1 MGKWKGRLLALMM
14 SLLVANGTADE
25 ALVLQSAVPV
35 DVWGGGETAVDVA
48 RDGVTAAVGYAD
60 GRVVLWNLSMRYRI
74 ASLQAG
80 VHVMDGVRQL
90 QWLDNGT
97 RLLVTTSQQFSLFD
111 TTTRTPL
118 LQHPIS
124 LMWGEAV
131 EGDRAPLVDLAV
143 SRDGAHVAFN
153 DFSEAGLSR
162 PDGQGDKEVVP
173 LPGAVGAR
181 LALSPDGAWLAVMGY
196 DDVRILATDTL
207 AERAVWPITSGERPF
222 YPGGLR
228 FSPDGSQ
235 LLVST
240 GMAGRA
246 GGWLLE
252 IDSGQRQSLPN
263 AREPRFMADGSLIY
277 FDEDTCLQ
285 RQQPGGAPEALPV
298 TCRRDSR
305 AAFAITDED
314 VVFSAGRLVHAL
326 SGAVLG
332 ELDAVPTQTR
342 LVGVDETR
350 GLLQVSLEQALSHP
364 LFFAWP
370 DRAMGPVPQTGIQE
384 WDLGTGERRPASAP
398 ADHSDPWAC
407 FDVDTH
413 PDRLD
418 ASALHSDGSLLLA
431 AGNMV
436 YQCQDGVI
444 TTRMQRDGPP
454 VTWLRLRELPDEDP
468 LLFVNDNQ
476 GDLEMLAWPA
486 GTSLGRTR
494 IDPFA
499 DGSGMPSINTLLEL
513 DFSDAGELW
522 MLTRY
527 GLFIGDDRQ
536 PYKGGVTASGYAPDQ
551 DRLALATEEGVRLYQ
566 PSTGALGEAVP
577 VGDLQI
583 RTLLFGRQRL
593 YAQTSDAAV
602 HVLDIEAPVTLA
614 LLASVYPVADQGA
627 LILTPDGEYA
637 ASRDAVSQ
645 VTRREG
651 MTLRAFTLFD
661 GERNRPDRVLAALG
675 HAQPDYLAQLAQL
688 VTLRQQRLATRG
700 ARLSGDL
707 LPTWSRTPPLV
718 HDRRELEVVVGGPD
732 DARLHLFVANVRA
745 TPDDGVPVRGGE
757 ARHTLSLM
765 PGENRITAHL
775 TLADGRRS
783 DDLMAQVYSTAAATT
798 RRTFLVGVGVS
809 EYAQSQYD
817 LRYAAKDIEDV
828 AAHFAT
834 LEGEH
839 IETLLLTDGQATRSA
854 ILRAQRFLAR
864 AGLDDRVIL
873 YFAGHGVLA
882 DDGVYYFAPSDM
894 DFEAPGSRGVR
905 FDEIEGLLANT
916 RARERLIFI
925 DSCHAG
931 ENDDG
936 AAGLLPTS
944 VLLAGGDGE
953 VSARGLRRIGAI
965 PDDAPEIDRPLLEDI
980 FVELREGS
988 GAHVIAASG
997 AMEFALESARW
1008 NNGVFTAA
1016 VLEGLEAMAA
1026 DLNGDRQIRVDE
1038 LRRFVADRV
1047 AQRTQGRQVPT
1058 VRGSNPAL
1066 DFAITRATLPV
1077 QETWSLGFADDDAD
1091 LSQAQSIA
1099 FSGDGRTV
1107 VTLQN
1112 EGLRRFDAEQGTL
1125 QAQAPLSL
1133 DQARSLRVDASG
1145 RYALVLADDYVL
1157 QRVDL
1162 QTGKQ
1167 VVLGGRD
1174 QEGRDQAGHLARDLS
1189 AAAFS
1194 EDGRRVLVEGGFPG
1208 RRVRLFDV
1216 DAGTVQTLPVSLPG
1230 FVRGLAIRGDGVRV
1244 VDENGVMVD
1253 LAPGT
1258 GGEWVEQARWQVPR
1272 DDVQGFMRASEP
1284 EQAQQTALSADGR
1297 YLLRAFRHQTESVYD
1312 TNAGRHYIEAWD
1324 LDEKR
1329 RLMVRE
1335 ARALRGMAVTNG
1347 GRGMLFDGDSFR
1359 VLHMPAGTEPEWLY
1373 RGDSQSYMPW
1383 ALHPAGHTVLGPR
1396 WRDRVERW
1404 RIRR

>member
-1 MGKWKGRLLALMM
+1 MGKWKGLVVLMACLA
-14 SLLVANGTADE
+14 AGAGTADE
-25 ALVLQSAVPV
+25 ALVMQSAVPM
-35 DVWGGGETAVDVA
+35 DWWGSGETAVDVA

-80 VHVMDGVRQL
+80 AHVMDGVRQL
-90 QWLDNGT
+90 QWLDDGT
-97 RLLVTTSQQFSLFD
+97 RLLVTTAQQFSLFD
-111 TTTRTPL
+111 TTTRTL
-118 LQHPIS
+118 MVQHPIS
-124 LMWGEAV
+124 VMWGESV
-131 EGDRAPLVDLAV
+131 EGDSAPLVDLAV
-143 SRDGAHVAFN
+143 NRDGTHIVFN
-153 DFSEAGLSR
+153 DFTDAGLSR
-162 PDGQGDKEVVP
+162 PDGQGGKEVVP
-173 LPGAVGAR
+173 LPDAAGAR

-196 DDVRILATDTL
+196 DEVRVLATDTL
-207 AERAVWPITSGERPF
+207 ARRAAWPITSGERPF

-228 FSPDGSQ
+228 FSPDGAQ
-235 LLVST
+235 LLVQT
-240 GMAGRA
+240 GVAGRPGA
-246 GGWLLE
+246 WLLE
-252 IDSGQRQSLPN
+252 IDSGERQTLPN
-263 AREPRFMADGSLIY
+263 AREPRFMADGALIY
-277 FDEDTCLQ
+277 FDDNSCLQ
-285 RQQPGGAPEALPV
+285 RQRPGAAPEALPV

-305 AAFAITDED
+305 AAFAVTDED
-314 VVFSAGRLVHAL
+314 VVFSAGRLVHAP

-342 LVGVDETR
+342 LVGVDEAR
-350 GLLQVSLEQALSHP
+350 GLLQVSLEPALSHP

-370 DRAMGPVPQTGIQE
+370 DRAIGPVPETGIQE
-384 WDLGTGERRPASAP
+384 WDLGTGERRPASGP
-398 ADHSDPWAC
+398 TDHPDPWAC
-407 FDVDTH
+407 FDADTH

-418 ASALHSDGSLLLA
+418 ASAQLSDGRLLLA

-444 TTRMQRDGPP
+444 TTRMQRSGPP
-454 VTWLRLRELPDEDP
+454 VTWLRLRELPDEGP
-468 LLFVNDNQ
+468 VLFLNDSQ
-476 GDLEMLAWPA
+476 GDLELLAWPS
-486 GTSLGRTR
+486 GRSLGRTR

-499 DGSGMPSINTLLEL
+499 DGSGLPSINTALEL
-513 DFSDAGELW
+513 DFNDAGEVW

-527 GLFIGDDRQ
+527 GLFVGDARQ
-536 PYKGGVTASGYAPDQ
+536 LYDGGVTASGYAPEQ
-551 DRLALATEEGVRLYQ
+551 DRVALATEEGVRLYQ
-566 PSTGALGEAVP
+566 PSTGALGEAVS

-602 HVLDIEAPVTLA
+602 HVLDIEAPATLT
-614 LLASVYPVADQGA
+614 LRASIYPVADRGS

-675 HAQPDYLAQLAQL
+675 HARPDYLAQLTHL
-688 VTLRQQRLATRG
+688 VALREQRLAVRG
-700 ARLSGDL
+700 ARLDGDL

-718 HDRRELEVVVGGPD
+718 HDRRQLDVAVGGPD
-732 DARLHLFVANVRA
+732 GARLHLFVANVRA

-775 TLADGRRS
+775 ALADGGRS
-783 DDLMAQVYSTAAATT
+783 DDLMAQVYSTVAAAT
-798 RRTFLVGVGVS
+798 RRTFLLGVGVS

-817 LRYAAKDIEDV
+817 LRYAAKDIKDV
-828 AAHFAT
+828 AAHFVT

-839 IETLLLTDGQATRSA
+839 IETLLLTDKQATRSA

-864 AGLDDRVIL
+864 AGLEDRVIL

-882 DDGVYYFAPSDM
+882 DDGIYYFAPTDM
-894 DFEAPGSRGVR
+894 DFETPGRRGVR
-905 FDEIEGLLANT
+905 FDEIEGLLAGT

-936 AAGLLPTS
+936 AAGLLPAPT
-944 VLLAGGDGE
+944 LLAGGDGE
-953 VSARGLRRIGAI
+953 VSVRGLRRVGAI

-1047 AQRTQGRQVPT
+1047 AERTQGRQVPT

-1066 DFAITRATLPV
+1066 DFAVTRATLPE
-1077 QETWSLGFADDDAD
+1077 QETWTLGFGDDDAD
-1091 LSQAQSIA
+1091 ISQAQSIA

-1107 VTLQN
+1107 VTLQK
-1112 EGLRRFDAEQGTL
+1112 EELRRFDAEQGTL
-1125 QAQAPLSL
+1125 QAQVPLSL
-1133 DQARSLRVDASG
+1133 AQPRSLQVDATG
-1145 RYALVLADDYVL
+1145 RYALVLADDYEL

-1162 QTGKQ
+1162 QTGER
-1167 VVLGGRD
+1167 VVLGGSD
-1174 QEGRDQAGHLARDLS
+1174 QGGHLARDPLV
-1189 AAAFS
+1189 AAFS
-1194 EDGRRVLVEGGFPG
+1194 ADGRRVLVEGGFPDLG
-1208 RRVRLFDV
+1208 VRVFDV
-1216 DAGTVQTLPVSLPG
+1216 DAGTAQTLPVSLPG
-1230 FVRGLAIRGDGVRV
+1230 FIRGLAIRGDGVRV
-1244 VDENGVMVD
+1244 ADEYGMIVD
-1253 LAPGT
+1253 LAPAT
-1258 GGEWVEQARWQVPR
+1258 GGEWAEQARWQLPQ
-1272 DDVQGFMRASEP
+1272 DDVQGFGRVSSWSEQGL
-1284 EQAQQTALSADGR
+1284 QAQQMVLSADGR
-1297 YLLRAFRHQTESVYD
+1297 YLLRAFRHHTENVYD

-1335 ARALRGMAVTNG
+1335 ASALRGMAVTAN
-1347 GRGMLFDGDSFR
+1347 GRGLLFDGDSYR
-1359 VLHMPAGTEPEWLY
+1359 VLHLPAGTEPEWLY
-1373 RGDSQSYMPW
+1373 RGDGQSYMPW